1 MLSKHT
7 SAGQNYTLLKEN
19 RISQVFWQADGP
31 GESGGW
37 GGQRWGGVEWGKAQQ
52 VFEAGPR
59 WSWQRWLWIEYCF
72 IAVCVRGACLCELN
86 WEKWALQLR
95 GSNTWLAM
103 RKPPRQLWNMC
114 DCLTNQSMA
123 EDLRG
128 RWRRSERGCS
138 GGHGRDEPFMVSKQ
152 PYTKRITWLR
162 IN

>member
-31 GESGGW
+31 EESGGW
-37 GGQRWGGVEWGKAQQ
+37 GGVREGTAGFWGGATLELTEVALDR
-52 VFEAGPR
+52 VLFF
-59 WSWQRWLWIEYCF
+59 CC
-72 IAVCVRGACLCELN
+72 VCVGGVFVCLCGLN

-128 RWRRSERGCS
+128 RWRRGQRGCS
-138 GGHGRDEPFMVSKQ
+138 GGHGWDEPFVVSKQ